1 MKTYNIEKQQ
11 LLQNVSKWQDI
22 WNILP
27 LIDSFLVYCKHWLP
41 KRELAN
47 SAAGIQTQDPKFAV
61 SFSLTTWTDN
71 FSRLDSVYK
80 ERKLKK
86 GDMEKIFEG
95 IVNDDEGKDDASGL
109 YYKSGKTGPGR
120 RQSGS
125 RAKVVYQASQSVAFE
140 HAKCWNWMPRWQ

>member
-11 LLQNVSKWQDI
+11 LLQNFSKWQDI

-95 IVNDDEGKDDASGL
+95 IVNDDEGKDDDSGL
-109 YYKSGKTGPGR
+109 YYKSGKAGLGGGKAAHMQR
-120 RQSGS
+120 
-125 RAKVVYQASQSVAFE
+125 VVYQSLSVGVLELKASV
-140 HAKCWNWMPRWQ
+140 